1 MISKTKLCG
10 VLALSTLLLG
20 PSSAHDSWISGN
32 RKLNPLTQQWCCG
45 TQECGI
51 VMPAPV
57 ATSAGWA
64 IHGDEIIDV
73 DGRRV
78 RVDEIVPYGEA
89 MPSPDGYFWRCHST
103 VNLDYGVSN
112 DTRYLVDG
120 ERRCFFA
127 PPQSL

>member
-1 MISKTKLCG
+1 MRLFG
-10 VLALSTLLLG
+10 ALTVATLLVLVH
-20 PSSAHDSWISGN
+20 PSWAHDSWIS
-32 RKLNPLTQQWCCG
+32 RQRVLNPVTHEWCCG
-45 TQECGI
+45 TNECGL

-57 ATSAGWA
+57 ATAAGWA
-64 IHGDEIIDV
+64 IHGEEIIDV

-78 RVDEIVPYGEA
+78 RVDEVVPYGEV

-103 VNLDYGVSN
+103 VNPDFDVTN
-112 DTRYLVDG
+112 DIGMQIDG